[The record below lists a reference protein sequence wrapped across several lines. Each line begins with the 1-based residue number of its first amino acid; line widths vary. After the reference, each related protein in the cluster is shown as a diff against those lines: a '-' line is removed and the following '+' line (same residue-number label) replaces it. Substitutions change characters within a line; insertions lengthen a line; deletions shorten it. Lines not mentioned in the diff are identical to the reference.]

1 MVTFSDINLPKFC
14 PKFNCEFC
22 DYNTSK
28 KSSFDDHLQSK
39 KHKYLSVLDKSD
51 INSAKILHLEKKY
64 MCPTCDKTYLSRNGL
79 WLHKKKCL
87 NKKDK
92 QDKEYKKD
100 KEEKQEKQEEI
111 NDESLS
117 DITNKDDLIFI
128 LIKQNSELLE
138 LMKNGTNNTTINNS
152 TNNTNNSNNKTFNL
166 QVFLN
171 ETCKDAM
178 NITDFIDSIKLQLS
192 DLEKVGELGYI
203 EGISNII
210 TKNLIALDVSLRPIH
225 CTDKKRDILY
235 IKDKDKWEKEDEDKK
250 HIRNLIKKVSNKNI
264 NMISK
269 FKEAHPDCGTHDSK
283 YSDQYNKIILEAM
296 GGKGDDTTKEKE
308 DKIIKNI
315 SKKVVIDKYKDE

>member
-1 MVTFSDINLPKFC
+1 MVTISDKNLPKIC
-14 PKFNCEFC
+14 PKFNCNFC

-39 KHKYLSVLDKSD
+39 KHKYLSMLDKSD
-51 INSAKILHLEKKY
+51 TKTAKNLHLEKKY
-64 MCPTCDKTYLSRNGL
+64 ICPMCDKTYQSRNGL

-87 NKKDK
+87 NK
-92 QDKEYKKD
+92 QDKHD
-100 KEEKQEKQEEI
+100 QEEL
-111 NDESLS
+111 NNESLPDLS
-117 DITNKDDLIFI
+117 NKDDLIFM
-128 LIKQNSELLE
+128 LLKQNSELLE
-138 LMKNGTNNTTINNS
+138 LMKNGTNNTIINNS
-152 TNNTNNSNNKTFNL
+152 TNTNNSNNKTFNL

-210 TKNLIALDVSLRPIH
+210 TKNLIALDVTLRPIH
-225 CTDKKRDILY
+225 CTDKKREVIY
-235 IKDKDKWEKEDEDKK
+235 IKENNKWEKEDEDKK
-250 HIRNLIKKVSNKNI
+250 NIRKLIKKVSNKNI
-264 NMISK
+264 GMISK
-269 FKEAHPDCGTHDSK
+269 YKEAHPDCGTHDSK
-283 YSDQYNKIILEAM
+283 YSDQYNKIVLEAM

-315 SKKVVIDKYKDE
+315 SKKVVIDKEINN